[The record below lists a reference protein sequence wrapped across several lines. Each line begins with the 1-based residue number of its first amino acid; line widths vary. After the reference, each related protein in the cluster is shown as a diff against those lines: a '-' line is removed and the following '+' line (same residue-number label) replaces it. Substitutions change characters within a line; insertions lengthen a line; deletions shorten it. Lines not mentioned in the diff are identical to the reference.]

1 MLETKKDLALL
12 TLARIF
18 IDLFIELHRIMQYI
32 FKVNFDFLMKN
43 FSLSLSVSL
52 ILIRKRL
59 LGDKFVFLYHYTR

>member
-12 TLARIF
+12 ALARMY

-43 FSLSLSVSL
+43 FSLSL
-52 ILIRKRL
+52 ILI
-59 LGDKFVFLYHYTR
+59 